1 MRAKRDTELIAIE
14 KHIRLSIRDAVNRSS
29 RKPFH
34 WGGLAGYQQLAAIAQ
49 TLHGLPV
56 EDATAALRQC
66 LPQID
71 RAVEQHQW
79 LAQDVRSAHTW
90 LRRIADCLQYPG
102 ESVTA
107 HNPVCSSAQ
116 IRCEMDA
123 LLAQF
128 HPDSKRAPAQAALQC
143 AWQPLWNAW
152 SEDLLTCYDLPGLPA
167 DNLRLESFF
176 NQARNHER
184 RISGRASTRPLGSL
198 GQYQV
203 LFLAESEHDLLAQIR
218 QVPLE
223 AYRAHRRQ
231 LAHCEATRQHIHR
244 LHHKPAET
252 IQHLLD
258 QHAARRVA
266 LATAGSSRTL

>member
-1 MRAKRDTELIAIE
+1 MLAP
-14 KHIRLSIRDAVNRSS
+14 NRS
-29 RKPFH
+29 
-34 WGGLAGYQQLAAIAQ
+34 
-49 TLHGLPV
+49 
-56 EDATAALRQC
+56 LRWSSTNGS
-66 LPQID
+66 P
-71 RAVEQHQW
+71 RN
-79 LAQDVRSAHTW
+79 VRSAHTW

-152 SEDLLTCYDLPGLPA
+152 SEDLLTCLRSAGSAGRQPPVGVLLQPGA
-167 DNLRLESFF
+167 ES
-176 NQARNHER
+176 RR